1 MRIPIA
7 IRNQGDPAVFQRI
20 LQLSDPFGLSS
31 SGLKVSGWA
40 GAVRHSTN
48 SSGSDLVKTLA
59 YTLTLSPKERVSF
72 CAAPA
77 GKSGRLNAV
86 AATVAP
92 STRIQPR
99 L

>member
-20 LQLSDPFGLSS
+20 VLQLSDPFGLTSS
-31 SGLKVSGWA
+31 WLEVSGWA

-59 YTLTLSPKERVSF
+59 YTLTLSPKEMPILVLLRS
-72 CAAPA
+72 
-77 GKSGRLNAV
+77 
-86 AATVAP
+86 
-92 STRIQPR
+92 
-99 L
+99 